1 VKHPPGKIFRWAVV
15 GFVAVSAVLAAV
27 YFFRG
32 PLLAPYVKR
41 LLESSIESN
50 LGIRPAIG
58 GIDGSY
64 VTNLEVTG
72 ITLMKPAKGGK
83 LVGLRI
89 QRLRADYRLW
99 SLMKGIE
106 AFIADMTIMLEGA
119 RLEFDL
125 SSRPESPATTDSPD
139 QTQSIFLPEV
149 LPRIHIR
156 EVTVSVRGSGYE
168 TTFEGIE
175 LETRETASTGE
186 LRLRVGEWRW
196 IHPYL
201 KDGKTS
207 LSAVIKYENGALAVG
222 PVMLGGGTLA
232 EYVRF
237 ELGKWPS
244 AIPFD
249 AKFMLAGGHATIKGT
264 FDNKTVNA
272 QLEADR
278 IHLAPIADLFRPPE
292 PELAGTLSMKSEVVL
307 PLERTRDMEADLDLQ
322 LDRAR
327 IYGLNADRLEAA
339 GSARGGTITLERM
352 YLRTGSNIAEAKG
365 VAAPVEMV
373 FAGDLRGLLQSVSGM
388 VALDCRDVPM
398 LFSAAGVDLS
408 RKADS
413 VPSHRVLL
421 AGRMHNGIIDLSMG
435 SMDLGDGGHV
445 RLLPSQ
451 VALPAGNRPLAD
463 AAIQAG
469 LDIDIADLGR
479 ISRMLSLPPWSGALR
494 ADVTLTGTLRAPGGT
509 ATVTGTNLSF
519 RDVAVGDMK
528 LQASADMRAA
538 VIESLAFQRGEDR
551 FSGRGTYAFEK
562 RRIEGARFEFD
573 VSDLAPYTK
582 NLLPKGRSVRGAVHG
597 TLLAS
602 GPLTDPD
609 AQFDMTFK
617 GIQWGGINLYS
628 ARVKGFSSNRRITV
642 DMAEAKAPRGQV
654 SLSGRL
660 LRGADDTTFDLEL
673 ETLALYGQAR
683 LLALDKPAHIRLV
696 PGGKFWLND
705 VSLSGPAGSIQMDG
719 VINRVGKS
727 DLRVS
732 VSGGTGEGWFD
743 SLVTDRLKFSG
754 MNASARLTGP
764 MDDPHVAIE
773 GELAKLVG
781 RNDLGPLA
789 GRFDL
794 ILEKKGI
801 TIQRFEWRGDK
812 GQEIAAT
819 GIIPINVA
827 GPPLLRVGPLSIDA
841 TVNLSELSGINSLY
855 PEYIPPEGSLHGEL
869 HLRGTWEAPT
879 GEILLQGRHLKKP
892 PYVKPMPS
900 GPFDMDGRIRF
911 NEGSAVVETVRVS
924 SPDLTF
930 SAEGS
935 WTGIPALLDIFR
947 DGVQKVPGHVA
958 LAGRLRVPNLGWLAE
973 EIPGIQRI
981 SGELEAD
988 ASVKGPLSNPAVTG
1002 AIRLTDGELRPDMD
1016 VPSIQA
1022 IHLEAAATPE
1032 RLQLLTLT
1040 GELGG
1045 SPFQVTGSL
1054 QRHSESGINL
1064 DLQVRGENLLFY
1076 RSEGVKVRADTD
1088 LTVKGTLSR
1097 LSLAGE
1103 MAITDGHFLKYFD
1116 VLGALKG
1123 SEKPKT
1129 AAGFHL
1135 FSIREPPF
1143 SNTGFDV
1150 RIASKQPF
1158 RVRNNLINGAIRP
1171 DLKLRGTGEIPVLAG
1186 IVYVDPTRL
1195 ALPAGSLVFDSG
1207 VIRFDKSRPDRPAL
1221 ELIGKSRMAGY
1232 DITVAVEGPYD
1243 EPVVTLSSVPPLS
1256 NEDLLLLVLTGRL
1269 PESTGGLTPS
1279 QRQKM
1284 NVAVYLGRDLIAR
1297 WFSRQRPETE
1307 VSVLD
1312 RFQIDIG
1319 RAVTRAGDD
1328 TVDAQ
1333 FRLVEGFLRDGDTL
1347 YISGEKDVFDFYNAG
1362 VKIVFRFK

>member
-435 SMDLGDGGHV
+435 SMDFGDGGHV

-519 RDVAVGDMK
+519 LDVAVGDMK
-528 LQASADMRAA
+528 LQASADTRAA

-551 FSGRGTYAFEK
+551 FSGRGTYYFEK

-602 GPLTDPD
+602 GLLTDPD
-609 AQFDMTFK
+609 AQFDMAFK
-617 GIQWGGINLYS
+617 GIQWGGVNLHS

-642 DMAEAKAPRGQV
+642 DMAEAKAPPGQV
-654 SLSGRL
+654 SLSGQL
-660 LRGADDTTFDLEL
+660 LRDANDTSFDLEL
-673 ETLALYGQAR
+673 EALALSGQAR
-683 LLALDKPAHIRLV
+683 LLALDKPAHIRLM

-719 VINRVGKS
+719 VINRIGKS

-743 SLVTDRLKFSG
+743 SLVTDRLRFSG
-754 MNASARLTGP
+754 LNARARLIGP
-764 MDDPHVAIE
+764 MDDPHVTIE
-773 GELAKLVG
+773 GELAKLV
-781 RNDLGPLA
+781 
-789 GRFDL
+789 
-794 ILEKKGI
+794 
-801 TIQRFEWRGDK
+801 
-812 GQEIAAT
+812 
-819 GIIPINVA
+819 
-827 GPPLLRVGPLSIDA
+827 
-841 TVNLSELSGINSLY
+841 
-855 PEYIPPEGSLHGEL
+855 
-869 HLRGTWEAPT
+869 
-879 GEILLQGRHLKKP
+879 
-892 PYVKPMPS
+892 
-900 GPFDMDGRIRF
+900 GRIRF

-958 LAGRLRVPNLGWLAE
+958 LTGRFRVPNLGWLAE

-1022 IHLEAAATPE
+1022 IHLEALATPE
-1032 RLQLLTLT
+1032 RIQLLTLT

-1045 SPFQVTGSL
+1045 APFQVTGSL

-1064 DLQVRGENLLFY
+1064 DLRVQGENLLFY

-1129 AAGFHL
+1129 AAGFQL

-1150 RIASKQPF
+1150 RITSKQPF

-1171 DLKLRGTGEIPVLAG
+1171 DLTLRGTAEIPVLSG

-1232 DITVAVEGPYD
+1232 DITVTAEGPYD

-1256 NEDLLLLVLTGRL
+1256 NEDLLLLVLIGRL
-1269 PESTGGLTPS
+1269 PESTGGITPS

-1297 WFSRQRPETE
+1297 WFSRQRPEAE
-1307 VSVLD
+1307 ESVLD
-1312 RFQIDIG
+1312 RFEIDIG

-1328 TVDAQ
+1328 TIDAQ